1 MSKSIAFLSGAW
13 VIQSDVRLRRLKCW
27 LTTPAKSDSETLA
40 HHPARCVLR
49 VISPEGIARRCW
61 SRQTQGECLGKTSFL
76 TRGSRPVYCPSV
88 NGSEQ
93 PSGELPIGCF
103 HTTHWTDVL
112 AAGAED
118 SSEANE
124 ALARLCQTYWLPIYA
139 FIRKRGHGPQQAQ
152 DLTQEFFAGFL
163 EKRRVAQAA
172 RDRGRFR
179 SFLMTSVENF
189 LRNAHDRSQAQKRGG
204 GRSLISLDNQDA
216 EALYLEAR
224 SDDAD
229 PAAAFEQR
237 WASTLLQTVLRRLQD
252 EFVTGGR
259 ADLFDALQ
267 THLWGDADSTSYPLL
282 AERFAMTV
290 ANVKT
295 TAHRLR
301 ARYRELLREE
311 IARTVSHP
319 GEIDDEIRHLMRVV
333 SQ

>member
-1 MSKSIAFLSGAW
+1 
-13 VIQSDVRLRRLKCW
+13 
-27 LTTPAKSDSETLA
+27 
-40 HHPARCVLR
+40 
-49 VISPEGIARRCW
+49 
-61 SRQTQGECLGKTSFL
+61 
-76 TRGSRPVYCPSV
+76 V

-93 PSGELPIGCF
+93 PPEAGPVGGF
-103 HTTHWTDVL
+103 HTTHWTEVL
-112 AAGAED
+112 AAGAEE
-118 SSEANE
+118 SPAANE

-139 FIRKRGHGPQQAQ
+139 FIRKRGHGPHQAQ

-163 EKRRVAQAA
+163 EKRRVGQAA
-172 RDRGRFR
+172 RERGRFR

-189 LRNAHDRSQAQKRGG
+189 LRNAHDRSLAQKRGG
-204 GRSLISLDNQDA
+204 GKPLIPLDKEDA
-216 EALYLEAR
+216 EALYLGAHSEE
-224 SDDAD
+224 AD

-237 WASTLLQTVLRRLQD
+237 WASTLLQTVLGRHRD
-252 EFVTGGR
+252 EFVTCGR
-259 ADLFDALQ
+259 GDLFDALQ
-267 THLWGDADSTSYPLL
+267 AHIWGDADSIPYPLL

-301 ARYRELLREE
+301 ARYRGLLREE